1 MRNNTQVYNAKDTE
15 IVMPMN
21 NLIEY
26 SDNYSKTSGSWLEL
40 SRIQKICQSSILMLL
55 DLMGFLQEFYYLQQG
70 MGNM

>member
-1 MRNNTQVYNAKDTE
+1 MLLGPLVASLTGNISKLKEWIELKKD
-15 IVMPMN
+15 
-21 NLIEY
+21 L
-26 SDNYSKTSGSWLEL
+26 LEL